1 MPPDQDRC
9 SASFSHCKGRQ
20 CHSPCS
26 DLGRVA
32 YPIYTSSFLW
42 FPCLFHARKCD
53 LQFSTIQKGSLRRI
67 LQECHSFEM
76 RPVIVHRCLNSW
88 GRPKDGSMLQG
99 MLQTSNVLLRLSR
112 HWPEKIAINF
122 PEHAFVPRFFRPH
135 ESTKTADCEKNT
147 NKFRIG
153 EAQLS
158 EEPFNWLGRRQSHQ
172 PKALNIHNM
181 RPQTEQISTVLN

>member
-42 FPCLFHARKCD
+42 FPCLFHGRKCD

-67 LQECHSFEM
+67 PQECHSFEL

-122 PEHAFVPRFFRPH
+122 KKMYSFQNWRPH
-135 ESTKTADCEKNT
+135 ESKQ
-147 NKFRIG
+147 RIARRKPIAG
-153 EAQLS
+153 S
-158 EEPFNWLGRRQSHQ
+158 HNWETPVDTWTQ
-172 PKALNIHNM
+172 PI
-181 RPQTEQISTVLN
+181 PSPYWISTICDPKMNISII